1 MEYRIVTADETEKLA
16 LFGSELFWQAYHNES
31 ALDKKYIRAYMAR
44 AFSTQQIRKEVE
56 DPSIDFLLLES
67 KGKWAGYAKLVEGTL
82 HESLVEKDTLEIE
95 RIYLHKSYWGRGF
108 GKPLM
113 DKCVEIAKERSK
125 MAIWLGVWNKNA
137 RAIRFYEKY
146 GFEKRGTVTFDLASS
161 LQEDDVMELV
171 IG

>member
-44 AFSTQQIRKEVE
+44 AFSTQQIRKRSSKILR
-56 DPSIDFLLLES
+56 SIFSCLNPR
-67 KGKWAGYAKLVEGTL
+67 GKWAGYAKLVEGTL

-125 MAIWLGVWNKNA
+125 NGCLA
-137 RAIRFYEKY
+137 RCLE
-146 GFEKRGTVTFDLASS
+146 
-161 LQEDDVMELV
+161 
-171 IG
+171 